1 MMRKHVL
8 LLICLLLLLT
18 ATGCWSRKE
27 LNELAIVLAMGID
40 KAGEELRVSIQVVE
54 PEQVSSQKGGG
65 GARSAITTYNIVAP
79 TITEALRKIT
89 IEMPRKPF
97 LAHLRVLVISED
109 LAKEGINKILDG
121 ISRDNQFR
129 TDFYIIVTKGSS
141 AIDVLSINTELEKLP
156 ANTLHDALR
165 TSEAEWAP
173 TKSVTLD
180 KLINNL
186 IATGKQPVITGIKL
200 VGEVDI
206 GKTRENVDQVKAD
219 SYLIYEELA
228 IFRNDKLIGWFD
240 VAESKGYNYIMGNL
254 KRTAGRLACPS
265 GKGTVVAEIRR
276 IKTKTNVSFK
286 HKKPHVAVHVR
297 GEANIAEVDC
307 DINLNDPQSIHK
319 IEHRMNE
326 VIEKLMKLSVTSAQ
340 KKYNADVFGF
350 GQAINRADKDA
361 WKALYDDW
369 NEQFAKLP
377 VTVNSEV
384 KIRNLGTLHNSY
396 IQEIHPIDQEN

>member
-8 LLICLLLLLT
+8 LLICLLMLLT